1 MNCDKLTGLDVL
13 INDIFVEWSLPKNH
27 DCWKT
32 LVFISFLFSL
42 VLAVTVSFNIFYLT
56 AIYVISSFHD
66 MKHYLSYID
75 KVKIYC
81 STNTKTDYEILK
93 GFAAD
98 YIADCVMMCFVP
110 ETVKRHY
117 MADVLHIFHQIAI
130 FHEPSHNRER
140 DIL

>member
-32 LVFISFLFSL
+32 LVFIYFLFSL

-75 KVKIYC
+75 KVKDNMLKNYIIYM
-81 STNTKTDYEILK
+81 SEKTEELNSIEKIKELSKKY
-93 GFAAD
+93 GFNGTD
-98 YIADCVMMCFVP
+98 
-110 ETVKRHY
+110 
-117 MADVLHIFHQIAI
+117 
-130 FHEPSHNRER
+130 EPIE
-140 DIL
+140 